1 MKDWTGNKN
10 SVYST
15 LGASNHSETEREQD
29 DFYATDPVAID
40 LLLMKE
46 KPSKNIWECA
56 CGQGHLSKALEAHGY
71 NVFSTDFKDRGYGLG
86 LIDFL
91 KFNAQEEFDGDIITN
106 PPYKFAKDFVLKAL
120 EVLKE
125 GRKCY
130 MFLKLTFLEGK
141 DRYRTLFSKFPPKK
155 IYNFPERVLCAK
167 NGDFEGMKK
176 SGGSAVAY
184 AWFVWEKGY
193 TGLPQ
198 HDWLFEEECCNN
210 GRK

>member
-1 MKDWTGNKN
+1 MKDWTGNKK
-10 SVYST
+10 SVYTT
-15 LGASNHSETEREQD
+15 LGASNHSETEREKD

-46 KPSKNIWECA
+46 KPSNRIWECA
-56 CGQGHLSKALEAHGY
+56 CGKGHLSEALEEHGY
-71 NVFSTDFKDRGYGLG
+71 RVFSTDLVDRGYGLG

-91 KFNAQEEFDGDIITN
+91 KFNAQDEFDGDIITN
-106 PPYKFAKDFVLKAL
+106 PPYKYAKDFVLKAL

-130 MFLKLTFLEGK
+130 MFLKLTFLEGI
-141 DRYRTLFSKFPPKK
+141 DRYRELFSKFPPKM
-155 IYNFPERVLCAK
+155 IYGFPKRVLCAK
-167 NGDFEGMKK
+167 NGDFEGMKS

-193 TGLPQ
+193 TGLPSF
-198 HDWLFEEECCNN
+198 DWLFEEVDQN
-210 GRK
+210 G